1 MAEIRWTF
9 EAETWLKD
17 IYNYI
22 AHDNPSAAAKVVEGI
37 YEKAQLLKEY
47 PEIGYQY
54 RSEPEGE
61 IRILLYGH

>member
-22 AHDNPSAAAKVVEGI
+22 AQDNPSAAAKVMEGI
-37 YEKAQLLKEY
+37 YEKHNCSKNIQ
-47 PEIGYQY
+47 
-54 RSEPEGE
+54 R
-61 IRILLYGH
+61 